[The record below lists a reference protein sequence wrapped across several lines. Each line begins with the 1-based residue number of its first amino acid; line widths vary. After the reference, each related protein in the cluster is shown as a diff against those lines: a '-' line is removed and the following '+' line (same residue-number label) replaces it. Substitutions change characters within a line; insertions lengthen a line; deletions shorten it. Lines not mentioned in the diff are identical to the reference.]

1 MATKKAKTA
10 KGGKKE
16 RFDVYQMV
24 TDRIVEQ
31 MEKGLIPWRRPW
43 NGTMDGAI
51 NYVTRKPYSMLNQ
64 LLLGKPG
71 EWLTFKQIKS
81 LGGTLKKGAKGGI
94 VCFYSTTVMKKQKEE
109 TEEGDT
115 MTVTIFQEHLVP
127 ILKFYYVFHLDDVE
141 GIESKL
147 TADAPSV
154 TLQPVDKAEEV
165 ISGYLAAEPHLKF
178 INNKPSNRAYFSP
191 SADEVVVPMLSQYTD
206 VEEYYSTA
214 FHELT
219 HSTLIESRCNRKS
232 DQVTPAIFG
241 NEEYSR
247 EELVAEIGAA
257 MLVNICGMDSGKAF
271 KNSVGY
277 IQGWLKVLKDDP
289 KAIVWASGRAEKA
302 ARYIQG
308 EREAVKVA
316 KAA

>member
-1 MATKKAKTA
+1 MAKKTKKT
-10 KGGKKE
+10 
-16 RFDVYQMV
+16 FNVYQMI
-24 TDRIVEQ
+24 TDRIIEQ
-31 MEKGLIPWRRPW
+31 MEKGLIPWRKPW
-43 NGTMDGAI
+43 SGTQDGAV

-64 LLLGKPG
+64 MMLGKPG
-71 EWLTFKQIKS
+71 EWLTFKQIKA

-94 VCFYSTTVMKKQKEE
+94 VCFYSTTVMKKEKEQ
-109 TEEGDT
+109 TDDGGT
-115 MTVTIFQEHLVP
+115 MTVTFYEEHLVP

-154 TLQPVDKAEEV
+154 TLQPVDKAEAV
-165 ISGYLAAEPHLKF
+165 ISGYLAMEPSLKF
-178 INNKPSNRAYFSP
+178 HNDRPSNRAYFSP
-191 SADEVVVPMLSQYTD
+191 GTDEVVVPMMSQYQQ

-219 HSTLIESRCNRKS
+219 HSTLMPDRLDRKS
-232 DQVTPAIFG
+232 EQVMPAIFG

-247 EELVAEIGAA
+247 EELVAELGAA
-257 MLVNICGMDSGKAF
+257 MLVNQCGMDSEKAF
-271 KNSVGY
+271 KNSAAY
-277 IQGWLKVLKDDP
+277 IQGWLRVLKNDP
-289 KAIVWASGRAEKA
+289 KMIVWASGRAEKA

-308 EREAVKVA
+308 EREEKKVA